1 MSMAP
6 FHIMNKVTIL
16 SIVHKL
22 CTYVRISILDF
33 TLPLT
38 HIKPY
43 MYHAICS
50 IVLKVEVRRDA
61 QLLNTVLKRTLLVCS
76 LRKILQCRT
85 VKTPSRTNSPPPEPS
100 AGAQESE
107 IEPSETW
114 WLVPAQQSVSD
125 TTRETSVW
133 QDIPFMQEG
142 YDQQREITTNSRA
155 GHLNHKVGSGT

>member
-76 LRKILQCRT
+76 LRKILQCRM
-85 VKTPSRTNSPPPEPS
+85 VKTPSRANSPPPQPS
-100 AGAQESE
+100 TGAQESATE
-107 IEPSETW
+107 QSEN
-114 WLVPAQQSVSD
+114 
-125 TTRETSVW
+125 RGSVW
-133 QDIPFMQEG
+133 ALLCQRHRERNEWNQTQTFMQEALM
-142 YDQQREITTNSRA
+142 TSR
-155 GHLNHKVGSGT
+155 GHAWPTVALGI